1 MRKKLSADSKSEDHM
16 EIGSK
21 IRALRIKNQ
30 LTLEELANRS
40 ELTKGFLSLVERDLT
55 SPSIATL
62 EDILEALGTSL
73 GEFFSEEK
81 EEKIVFSEADY
92 FENEQENYTISYIV
106 PNAQKNN
113 MEPILITLS
122 PGCES
127 EKYGPFEGEELGYVL
142 QGRVELTFGSMTYTI
157 KKGQTFYF
165 KADRLHF
172 LKNIGKTKAQVL
184 WVTNPPSF

>member
-1 MRKKLSADSKSEDHM
+1 M

-81 EEKIVFSEADY
+81 EEQIVFSEADY
-92 FENEQENYTISYIV
+92 FENVQEGYTVSYIV

-142 QGRVELTFGSMTYTI
+142 SGRVELTFGNEVYTV